1 MSVAHHPSE
10 AILLDYAAGGL
21 GEGLALVVALHLTF
35 CPSCRSGVAEAEAV
49 GGALLEALPPAEL
62 AEDALQRTLHRLDE
76 RPPPA
81 LPRPPMVAEGGL
93 ALPRP
98 LAERLGPLRE
108 SRWRPMSPGVEHVE
122 VLPPTAAGGHTV
134 LLRSAPGAALPRH
147 GHTGRELTVVL
158 AGSFVDELGRFAAGD
173 LAEIDD
179 EREHRPV
186 IDSAEP
192 CVSVVATEGRL
203 RRPAR

>member
-1 MSVAHHPSE
+1 
-10 AILLDYAAGGL
+10 
-21 GEGLALVVALHLTF
+21 
-35 CPSCRSGVAEAEAV
+35 
-49 GGALLEALPPAEL
+49 
-62 AEDALQRTLHRLDE
+62 
-76 RPPPA
+76 
-81 LPRPPMVAEGGL
+81 
-93 ALPRP
+93 
-98 LAERLGPLRE
+98 
-108 SRWRPMSPGVEHVE
+108 MSPGGEHVE

-179 EREHRPV
+179 EREHRPI
-186 IDSAEP
+186 IDSATH

-203 RRPAR
+203 RFAGR